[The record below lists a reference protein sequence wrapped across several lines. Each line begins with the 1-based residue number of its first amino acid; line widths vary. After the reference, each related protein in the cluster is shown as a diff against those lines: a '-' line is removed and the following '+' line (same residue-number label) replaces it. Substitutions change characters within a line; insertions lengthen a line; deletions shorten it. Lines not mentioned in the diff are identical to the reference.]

1 MKYLIANWKMK
12 LAPRDEFALAKEIA
26 QMTFSSTKLSLILAP
41 SFLSM
46 ERISLTLKNTPI
58 LLASQNCFWE
68 NSGAY
73 TGETSPAYLKSLGCS
88 HVIIGHSE
96 RRIYLF
102 ETPENINKKVRS
114 VIDEMLVP
122 ILCVGESME
131 ERRSGAKDHIVR
143 RQIETALEKVELV
156 GNQKLIIAY
165 EPVWAIGTGHAAKV
179 SEVLYMLRVI
189 HQALIDTFPRAVCEE
204 NTAILYGGSVDSE
217 NINEFCEENEIQGAL
232 IGSSSIKAKEF
243 NKILTAMQLYA

>member
-26 QMTFSSTKLSLILAP
+26 RMPFESTKLSMILAP

-73 TGETSPAYLKSLGCS
+73 TGEISPAHLKSLGCS

-131 ERRSGAKDHIVR
+131 ERRSGAKDHIENHR
-143 RQIETALEKVELV
+143 ANFFI
-156 GNQKLIIAY
+156 Y
-165 EPVWAIGTGHAAKV
+165 EMG
-179 SEVLYMLRVI
+179 
-189 HQALIDTFPRAVCEE
+189 RA
-204 NTAILYGGSVDSE
+204 
-217 NINEFCEENEIQGAL
+217 
-232 IGSSSIKAKEF
+232 
-243 NKILTAMQLYA
+243 